1 MAPVLNCCIAIALRA
16 CLAGG
21 SGLGIL
27 SSMNVQFAVTDPSGR
42 RTGFDSA
49 TGGVLL
55 EIPSSHYG
63 VKETGVIEG
72 GNEGR
77 SRDFVAAFGSSDELI
92 DGTYTF
98 AVYGEKP
105 GPFWISISVYRAPV
119 SDDVNIRGTI
129 RTGEVKLYRLIYRG
143 DPAVPVRIDTVGSQ

>member
-1 MAPVLNCCIAIALRA
+1 MAPVVNGLVSIALRA

-27 SSMNVQFAVTDPSGR
+27 SSMNVQFVVTDPAGR
-42 RTGFDSA
+42 RTGFDPV
-49 TGGVLL
+49 TGTVLS
-55 EIPSSHYG
+55 EIPSSRYD
-63 VKETGVIEG
+63 VKDTGVLEG

-92 DGTYTF
+92 DGPYTF

-105 GPFWISISVYRAPV
+105 GPFWLSISVYRAPV
-119 SDDVNIRGTI
+119 SDDLNIRGTI
-129 RTGEVKLYRLIYRG
+129 RRGELKRYRLIYSG
-143 DPAVPVRIDTVGSQ
+143 DPAVPVRIDTVGSK